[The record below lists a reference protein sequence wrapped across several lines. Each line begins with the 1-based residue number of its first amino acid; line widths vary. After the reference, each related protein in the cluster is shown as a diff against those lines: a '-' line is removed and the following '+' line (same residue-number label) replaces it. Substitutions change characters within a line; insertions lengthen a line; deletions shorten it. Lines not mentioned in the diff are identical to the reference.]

1 MKPVIAP
8 SRNNQSGRNRRFP
21 VVDFNYRA
29 PGFDGLNTHCAG
41 IPGSSFE
48 KISQSYFNVEARR
61 NFAIEAVGFVLIL
74 ATTIPA
80 MVDCARALAA
90 FVRTIG
96 GV

>member
-8 SRNNQSGRNRRFP
+8 TRNNQRGRDRRFP
-21 VVDFNYRA
+21 VTDLNYRA
-29 PGFDGLNTHCAG
+29 PGFDGLKTHCAG
-41 IPGSSFE
+41 IPRSSFE
-48 KISQSYFNVEARR
+48 KISQTYFNVEARR

-80 MVDCARALAA
+80 VVDCARALAA
-90 FVRTIG
+90 FIRATG